1 MRHVW
6 IWRWERTFLT
16 YDGGADLSRTRD
28 RLRHVRLMYESR
40 TLVLEAQWMHALPY
54 YLDMYKVQPKLQLPV
69 SAFLFF
75 NHLLLGTV
83 LLVLLSCLITAVH
96 YFGLFESV
104 VQQWDNKVEVS
115 QILWMDCTRGPSGLH
130 WPSFVSSHTYF

>member
-1 MRHVW
+1 MH
-6 IWRWERTFLT
+6 
-16 YDGGADLSRTRD
+16 
-28 RLRHVRLMYESR
+28 ESR